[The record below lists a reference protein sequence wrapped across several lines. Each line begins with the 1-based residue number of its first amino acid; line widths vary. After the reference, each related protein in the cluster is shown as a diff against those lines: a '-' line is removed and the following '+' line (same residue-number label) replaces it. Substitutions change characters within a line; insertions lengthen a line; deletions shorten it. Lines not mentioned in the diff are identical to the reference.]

1 MFHLNTATSLPT
13 CYILWYTFNTV
24 CLFQILSSYIC
35 GTNKDYL
42 IESPA
47 NVTDIHFFSDNSV
60 TGSGFVITYREING
74 NNIKF
79 DLFTAGTPG
88 SGGEEK

>member
-1 MFHLNTATSLPT
+1 MATSHPT
-13 CYILWYTFNTV
+13 LLYYLTFNTV
-24 CLFQILSSYIC
+24 CLFQILSSYLC

-60 TGSGFVITYREING
+60 TGSGFAITYREING
-74 NNIKF
+74 NKIKF
-79 DLFTAGTPG
+79 DLFTAGTLEP
-88 SGGEEK
+88 GGEEK